1 MIAGYVNEYY
11 EAIIPIRMR
20 GNIPSLD
27 AVIDTGFQG
36 ADLLLPRAVI
46 NLLGLRPAGDMI
58 LLMADEREA
67 RFTYYNGEVLWHYG
81 FKRVR
86 VLESENSYLASADL
100 LAGSHIEIDMI
111 PGGIVRIEALTA
123 HGEPVEP

>member
-1 MIAGYVNEYY
+1 MITGYVNEYY

-46 NLLGLRPAGDMI
+46 NLLGLRPGGDMV
-58 LLMADEREA
+58 LLLANEQEA
-67 RFTYYNGEVLWHYG
+67 RFIYYNGEVMWHDG
-81 FKRVR
+81 FKQVT

-111 PGGIVRIEALTA
+111 PGGIVSIDALST
-123 HGEPVEP
+123 V

>member
-1 MIAGYVNEYY
+1 MITGYVNEYH

-46 NLLGLRPAGDMI
+46 NLLGLRPAGDMA
-58 LLMADEREA
+58 LLLANEQEA
-67 RFTYYNGEVLWHYG
+67 RFIYYNGEVMRHNG
-81 FKRVR
+81 FREVK
-86 VLESENSYLASADL
+86 VLESEDSYLVGADL
-100 LAGSHIEIDMI
+100 LAGSHIEIDMTS
-111 PGGIVRIEALTA
+111 GGAVTIRELPAS
-123 HGEPVEP
+123 

>member
-1 MIAGYVNEYY
+1 MITGRVNERH
-11 EAIIPIRMR
+11 EAIIPVQMR
-20 GNIPSLD
+20 GSTRHFEV
-27 AVIDTGFQG
+27 VIDTGFQG
-36 ADLLLPRAVI
+36 SHLMLPRIVI
-46 NLLGLRPAGDMI
+46 RTLGLTRRGTVRSRLANEQVVRI
-58 LLMADEREA
+58 AS
-67 RFTYYNGEVLWHYG
+67 YSGEVVWHNG

-100 LAGSHIEIDMI
+100 LAGSHVEIDMI